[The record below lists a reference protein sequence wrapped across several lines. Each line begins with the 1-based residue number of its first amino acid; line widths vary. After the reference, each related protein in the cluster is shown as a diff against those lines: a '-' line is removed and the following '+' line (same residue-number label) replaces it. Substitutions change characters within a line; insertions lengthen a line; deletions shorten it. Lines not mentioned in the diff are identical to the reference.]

1 MSDNKKN
8 ILVFS
13 DWFLPGYRAGG
24 PIRSLANMV
33 NAVSHQFYVV
43 TSIKDHHSQVAY
55 ENVTPNVWT
64 QLSANVQVMYLTDE
78 QITAKMFE
86 KILSELPCDKIYFN
100 SLFSP
105 RFTIAPLRIIA
116 KYKWQNKVVLAPRG
130 MLKPGALS
138 VKGNKKKIFLFYAK
152 WVGLYKNITWHATNE
167 EEVNEIR
174 NQFGQKCTIK
184 LSPNLPTII
193 NSAPTKLNKA
203 KGELKLI
210 CIARI
215 SPEKGILEAIQF
227 LKAAELKQNLVLD
240 FYGVHQNKEYFEAC
254 LKEAQSVANASI
266 QFKGEIMP
274 AQIPEALAQYHF
286 FYMTTWGENFGHAI
300 AEALGH
306 ATPVLITNKTPWQ
319 QLQLQHAGW
328 DLPME
333 SALFA
338 QKLTELY
345 DMENDEYTKWCN
357 GALELG
363 NKTARN
369 PALIDAVCNLFV

>member
-33 NAVSHQFYVV
+33 NAVPHQFYIV

-55 ENVTPNVWT
+55 ENITPNVWT
-64 QLSANVQVMYLTDE
+64 QHSANVKVMYLSDDE
-78 QITAKMFE
+78 ISAETFNR
-86 KILSELPCDKIYFN
+86 ILDENDYDKFYFN

-116 KYKWQNKVVLAPRG
+116 KRKLQNKVVLAPRG

-138 VKGNKKKIFLFYAK
+138 VKSNKKKLFLLYAK

-167 EEVNEIR
+167 DEVNEIR
-174 NQFGQKCTIK
+174 NQFGNGCSIK
-184 LSPNLPTII
+184 LSPNLPTVVEQIP
-193 NSAPTKLNKA
+193 AKPTKR
-203 KGELKLI
+203 KGELRLI
-210 CIARI
+210 SIARI
-215 SPEKGILEAIQF
+215 SPEKGILEALQF
-227 LKAAELKQNLVLD
+227 LKEAQLEHVVFDL
-240 FYGVHQNKEYFEAC
+240 YGVQQNKEYFEVC
-254 LKEAQSVANASI
+254 LKVAQSIGNAAI
-266 QFKGEIMP
+266 QFKGEIEP
-274 AQIPEALAQYHF
+274 ALIPAALAQYHF

-319 QLQLQHAGW
+319 NLAAQNAGW

-333 SALFA
+333 SALFS
-338 QKLTELY
+338 QKLVELY
-345 DMENDEYTKWCN
+345 KMDNEEYAKCCN
-357 GALELG
+357 GAFELG
-363 NKTARN
+363 NKTSRN
-369 PALIDAVCNLFV
+369 PALIEAAYNLFE